1 MESLNG
7 TFVSS
12 TFWTEKIGTIAALET
27 LKLMKKLKIM
37 GNYFKNWEKK
47 LNKIGLI

>member
-12 TFWTEKIGTIAALET
+12 TFWTERIGSIAGLET
-27 LKLMKKLKIM
+27 LKMMQKLKS
-37 GNYFKNWEKK
+37 WK
-47 LNKIGLI
+47 L

>member
-1 MESLNG
+1 MVTVNAIIGKREIMESLNG

-27 LKLMKKLKIM
+27 LKLMK
-37 GNYFKNWEKK
+37 N
-47 LNKIGLI
+47 

>member
-12 TFWTEKIGTIAALET
+12 TFWTERIGSIAGLET
-27 LKLMKKLKIM
+27 LKMM
-37 GNYFKNWEKK
+37 QS
-47 LNKIGLI
+47 